1 MKKVKV
7 ALAGNPNVGKTAIM
21 NALAGTSEKIGNW
34 PGVTVQKKTGIY
46 NFRGFQIELIDLP
59 GIYSLSSYTLEERV
73 ARDFLLEG
81 DYDVVCDVIDAT
93 LLGRNLYLTIEL
105 LEMGLKP
112 VIALNKIDEL
122 ENYGY
127 SIDTEKL
134 KDLLN
139 LPVVKVSAVKKQG
152 LEELSETFLMV
163 ASGDLKLE
171 GIVPRYSDFLEN
183 AISLIELKL
192 KKLLPADFPYRLR
205 WLSIKVLE
213 KDPEIVE
220 LLKDKLPNYEKILNE
235 VEKVEE
241 EAKRKYKVDLPSL
254 IAKERFLFASNIA
267 RSVVKG
273 GIVELPQE
281 TLSDR
286 IDKFITNPI
295 TGIPIF
301 FFIMWLVF
309 KLTFDF
315 SSPISDWID
324 EIFSN
329 FLPNLVKS
337 ELNFLP
343 NFVLSLINDGILSG
357 IGAVMVFLPLLG
369 ILYFLTSILEDTGYM
384 ARAAALWDNF
394 MKLFGLNGASVIPLI
409 LGFGCNVPAVYATR
423 AMRSSTQR
431 LITMAII
438 PWISCSARLPVFTLF
453 AAAFFKKNQS
463 LVILGLYILGVSL
476 ALLLAKVLSK
486 FLTKEEEE
494 EFFIELPSYKLPAWN
509 VVLNQT
515 WIQVREFIFKAGT
528 VIFSVSIFIWLLASL
543 PSGTEYAGENT
554 VIGKIGSILV
564 PVFSPLGIH
573 DWKPVV
579 ALIFGALAK
588 EVVIGTLGTLYG
600 SGESG
605 LISSLQSTFT
615 PESALAYMVFTL
627 LYVPCVAT
635 MAAIKQESGS
645 WKFVSLVILIELTT
659 AWVIAFIAYH
669 LGSFIF

>member
-93 LLGRNLYLTIEL
+93 LFGRNLYLTIEL

-112 VIALNKIDEL
+112 VIALNKIDEF

-254 IAKERFLFASNIA
+254 IAK
-267 RSVVKG
+267 
-273 GIVELPQE
+273 
-281 TLSDR
+281 
-286 IDKFITNPI
+286 
-295 TGIPIF
+295 
-301 FFIMWLVF
+301 
-309 KLTFDF
+309 
-315 SSPISDWID
+315 
-324 EIFSN
+324 
-329 FLPNLVKS
+329 
-337 ELNFLP
+337 
-343 NFVLSLINDGILSG
+343 
-357 IGAVMVFLPLLG
+357 
-369 ILYFLTSILEDTGYM
+369 
-384 ARAAALWDNF
+384 
-394 MKLFGLNGASVIPLI
+394 
-409 LGFGCNVPAVYATR
+409 
-423 AMRSSTQR
+423 
-431 LITMAII
+431 
-438 PWISCSARLPVFTLF
+438 
-453 AAAFFKKNQS
+453 
-463 LVILGLYILGVSL
+463 
-476 ALLLAKVLSK
+476 
-486 FLTKEEEE
+486 
-494 EFFIELPSYKLPAWN
+494 
-509 VVLNQT
+509 
-515 WIQVREFIFKAGT
+515 
-528 VIFSVSIFIWLLASL
+528 
-543 PSGTEYAGENT
+543 
-554 VIGKIGSILV
+554 
-564 PVFSPLGIH
+564 
-573 DWKPVV
+573 
-579 ALIFGALAK
+579 
-588 EVVIGTLGTLYG
+588 
-600 SGESG
+600 
-605 LISSLQSTFT
+605 
-615 PESALAYMVFTL
+615 
-627 LYVPCVAT
+627 
-635 MAAIKQESGS
+635 
-645 WKFVSLVILIELTT
+645 
-659 AWVIAFIAYH
+659 
-669 LGSFIF
+669 